1 LHQSLH
7 FRLQEHNLCL
17 VLKTCLSIA
26 YLFLHS
32 QEDWPADRYERVAL
46 IAEKQEFVF
55 LSQIR
60 DYLTHNASF

>member
-1 LHQSLH
+1 MGEGTTVS
-7 FRLQEHNLCL
+7 
-17 VLKTCLSIA
+17 KTDE
-26 YLFLHS
+26 S